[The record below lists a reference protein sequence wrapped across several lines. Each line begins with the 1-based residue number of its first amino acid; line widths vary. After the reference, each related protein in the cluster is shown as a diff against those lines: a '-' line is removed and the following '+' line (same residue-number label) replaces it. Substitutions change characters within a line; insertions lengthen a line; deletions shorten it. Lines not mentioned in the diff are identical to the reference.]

1 MSQSN
6 PVEVRTNARASTK
19 ATAWIGRTHIA
30 TVWAEDGQRHAKA
43 ELMLTPQELRWL
55 ADAVD
60 AWAP

>member
-6 PVEVRTNARASTK
+6 PVEIRTNARAST
-19 ATAWIGRTHIA
+19 
-30 TVWAEDGQRHAKA
+30 
-43 ELMLTPQELRWL
+43 LRWL